1 MMLSTIERFFDSNL
15 VSDIIVMCYSN
26 IKEGIA
32 HEQNSFFT
40 DYGVYT
46 EV

>member
-15 VSDIIVMCYSN
+15 VPGIVVMCYSN
-26 IKEGIA
+26 ITEGIT

-40 DYGVYT
+40 NNGAYPKI
-46 EV
+46 